1 MNKKIHKN
9 RSKLKKF
16 LNIQELLQKTN
27 IPKLIKANPI
37 ISEVFKNY
45 VSNAIKYGHDGKRI
59 IIHGSETEDSVLIK
73 VIDFGTTID
82 EQEYEAI
89 FKRKVQLAGTNKI
102 GRGLGLAIVKR
113 IANSHDAAVGVIPN
127 SPSGNQFYIKFN
139 KN

>member
-1 MNKKIHKN
+1 
-9 RSKLKKF
+9 L
-16 LNIQELLQKTN
+16 TV
-27 IPKLIKANPI
+27 KANPI